1 MSASAC
7 SPTYPLSSVPSCR
20 QYRRAAVCLNLA
32 MACVFALAPACFGQS
47 TFGTVLGTVKD
58 PSGSFVPMATVTL
71 MNSGTNAEHSAVTNA
86 NGAYGFVNVEIGN
99 YKLTVESPGFQKTEY
114 QAFDVAARQ
123 TVRIDIDLKVAS
135 QATSV
140 TVEAV
145 AVVQTDASNV
155 AETKGSL
162 ELINLPVAIATRS
175 SGSTSAYSTLTTQ
188 PGVQI
193 DNENNIAVSGA
204 TQSQLSFSIDGISS
218 VGPGQLGAL
227 SELFPSFNSIEEIK
241 ISEDLNPAEFGGVA
255 DVTTISK
262 SGTNEFHGGVFEN
275 VQNTNFNAADTFSN
289 VVTEDK
295 MNDFGIYLGGPVI
308 FPKLYNGRNKTFF
321 FGSFEVLR
329 LPKTETYVNSVPTA
343 AMRGLLPNGQPNP
356 AGADLSAY
364 LDPANGGAANQLTGF
379 PNNQIPAS
387 MLNPFSQ
394 RLLDLLYPLPNYG
407 PAGAIANNYVGT
419 YQIPINSAQGD
430 VRLDQ
435 SFGPKHMFFIRYT
448 YKNRRIEIPQGQGF
462 YPSNPSTPG
471 LGSVSTPQIYNSLAA
486 SYNWVISPT
495 VVNELRGGF
504 SVSHT
509 NITDAV
515 TSQQAA
521 SFLGLTSGP
530 GGLPGPIP
538 PGYVAP
544 SITLTGFMGYQAQSN
559 DIQGAHQGTFEL
571 TDNLTWTKGKHTFK
585 FGADFRYLE
594 SLNTEVFNNYRMGNF
609 LFNGSSMSS
618 FFCPP
623 APAACP
629 TNAAV
634 PVASLLLGYPD
645 QTGIA
650 SVYNPNTY
658 AFAHHTAVF
667 AQDDFKVSQ
676 SLTINYGLRWEYHP
690 GFKDAYNNMVN
701 FDPYYKNIVNGQNTG
716 AVIVDNQT
724 NLNTNINPLF
734 VQSIFPTPLVLA
746 SQAGVPNDLRN
757 NPKLDFAPRIGFA
770 WRVFNN
776 NKTVLRGGYGRFIE
790 SLLSGTAIDGW
801 SVGASDVAFFT
812 QSFGSNGMPIYSMP
826 YSYTPNIAQPGT
838 QYFDLA
844 VQVHFKDPI
853 VEEWNLTLE
862 QDLGKGVAFRASY
875 DGNHAYNVP
884 TAANANQPPVNSAG
898 FYDASTQAAIP
909 FPLLAYIDTTSTLG
923 FANYN
928 AGTFSVKKRSANFQF
943 EVAYTYTRDLSN
955 VNGSPGNTQNFA
967 NELGD
972 TLSDPYHP
980 GLDYGNIPYIHRNRF
995 LASFLYELPVGKG
1008 RTFLN
1013 SNSVLDKVV
1022 GGWEL
1027 SGVMLFQSGPFMS
1040 VGVLSDPS
1048 GTGYNVYGTQTGVGS
1063 RADTVPGVSPYA
1075 GKSLNQWINPNAFTD
1090 PCANCQTLADG
1101 NTTAIGRFG
1110 DETSGS
1116 VVGPGTQAVSLSLIK
1131 RFAIKERAHME
1142 IGMQVSNAFNHP
1154 NYAPPYNLTLTV
1166 PGFGQITSMQSAE
1179 GAGPRQVQL
1188 TGRLAF

>member
-1 MSASAC
+1 MSSTASQ
-7 SPTYPLSSVPSCR
+7 TYPVFFVAGDRRWMRVVFHLALLISC
-20 QYRRAAVCLNLA
+20 
-32 MACVFALAPACFGQS
+32 ALAFCRIGYSQS

-58 PSGSFVPMATVTL
+58 PSGSVIGMAKVEL
-71 MNSGTNAEHSAVTNA
+71 MNVGTSAVRSAVTSA
-86 NGAYGFVNVEIGN
+86 NGGYEFVNVDAGM
-99 YKLTVESPGFQKTEY
+99 YKLTVEAAGFQTTET
-114 QAFDVAARQ
+114 QTFALDARA
-123 TVRIDIDLKVAS
+123 TARLDIDLKVAS

-145 AVVQTDASNV
+145 AVVQTDASNI

-162 ELINLPVAIATRS
+162 ELTNLPVAIATRS
-175 SGSTSAYSTLTTQ
+175 SGSTSAYATLTTQ

-193 DNENNIAVSGA
+193 DNGNNIAVSGA

-218 VGPGQLGAL
+218 VGPGSLGAL

-329 LPKTETYVNSVPTA
+329 LPKTETFVNSVPTQ
-343 AMRGLLPNGQPNP
+343 AMRNG
-356 AGADLSAY
+356 DLSAY
-364 LDPANGGAANQLTGF
+364 LSPANCQTANENPCSDNQLYGY

-394 RLLDLLYPLPNYG
+394 RLLNLLYPLPNYG

-419 YQIPINSAQGD
+419 YQVPVNSAQGD
-430 VRLDQ
+430 VRMDQ

-448 YKNRRIEIPQGQGF
+448 YKNRRIEIPQQQGF

-471 LGSVSTPQIYNSLAA
+471 LGSVSTPQIYNSLTA

-509 NITDAV
+509 NTTDAV

-530 GGLPGPIP
+530 GALPGPIP

-571 TDNLTWTKGKHTFK
+571 TDNLTWTKAKHTFK
-585 FGADFRYLE
+585 FGADARYLE
-594 SLNTEVFNNYRMGNF
+594 SLNTEVFNNYRMGSF
-609 LFNGSSMSS
+609 LFDGSSMSS

-623 APAACP
+623 NAASCP

-650 SVYNPNTY
+650 SVYNPATY
-658 AFAHHTAVF
+658 AYSTHFAVF
-667 AQDDFKVSQ
+667 AQDDWKVSQ

-690 GFKDAYNNMVN
+690 GFKDAYNDMVN

-724 NLNTNINPLF
+724 NFNTNINPLF
-734 VQSIFPTPLVLA
+734 VQSIYPTPLVLA
-746 SQAGVPNDLRN
+746 SQAGVPSDLHT
-757 NPKLDFAPRIGFA
+757 NPKLDFAPRVGFA
-770 WRVFNN
+770 WRVFKN

-812 QSFGSNGMPIYSMP
+812 QSFGNNGMPLYSMP

-844 VQVHFKDPI
+844 VEVHFKDPI

-884 TAANANQPPVNSAG
+884 TAANADQPPVNSAG
-898 FYDASTQAAIP
+898 FYAASTQASIP
-909 FPLLAYIDTTSTLG
+909 FPLLAYIDTTSPLG

-928 AGTFSVKKRSANFQF
+928 AGTFSLKKRSANFQF
-943 EVAYTYTRDLSN
+943 EIAYTYTRDLSN
-955 VNGSPGNTQNFA
+955 VNGSSGNTQSFA

-980 GLDYGNIPYIHRNRF
+980 GLDYGNIPFIHRNRF
-995 LASFLYELPVGKG
+995 LASFLYELPFGKG

-1013 SNSVLDKVV
+1013 TNSVLDSVI

-1027 SGVMLFQSGPFMS
+1027 SGVTLFQTGPFMS

-1048 GTGYNVYGTQTGVGS
+1048 GTGYNIYGTQTGVGS

-1075 GKSLNQWINPNAFTD
+1075 GQSLNQWINPNAFAD
-1090 PCANCQTLADG
+1090 PCANCQTTADG

-1110 DETSGS
+1110 DSTSGS

-1131 RFAIKERAHME
+1131 RFAIKERARVE

-1154 NYAPPYNLTLTV
+1154 NYAPPSNLTLTV
-1166 PGFGQITSMQSAE
+1166 PGFGQVTSMQNAE

-1188 TGRLAF
+1188 TGRLTF

>member
-1 MSASAC
+1 MSFAC
-7 SPTYPLSSVPSCR
+7 TPTYSVSFVSR
-20 QYRRAAVCLNLA
+20 DRRWMRLAFNLA
-32 MACVFALAPACFGQS
+32 LTVSCVLAFCQASYAQS
-47 TFGTVLGTVKD
+47 TFGTVLGTIKD
-58 PSGSFVPMATVTL
+58 PSGSFVPMATVEL
-71 MNSGTNAEHSAVTNA
+71 MNTGTSAVRSTVTNA
-86 NGAYGFVNVEIGN
+86 NGGYEFVNTEIGN
-99 YKLTVESPGFQKTEY
+99 YKLTVTAAGFQRTEY
-114 QAFDVAARQ
+114 QAFDVAARD
-123 TVRIDIDLKVAS
+123 TKRIDIDLKVAT
-135 QATSV
+135 QAESV

-145 AVVQTDASNV
+145 AVVQTDASNI
-155 AETKGSL
+155 AESKGSL
-162 ELINLPVAIATRS
+162 ELTNLPVAIATRS
-175 SGSTSAYSTLTTQ
+175 SGSTSAYSTLTAQ

-204 TQSQLSFSIDGISS
+204 TQSQLSFSIDGVST
-218 VGPGQLGAL
+218 VGPGQMGAL
-227 SELFPSFNSIEEIK
+227 AELFPSFNSIEEIK

-275 VQNTNFNAADTFSN
+275 VQNTNFNAADTFSH

-308 FPKLYNGRNKTFF
+308 FPKLYNGRNRTFF

-329 LPKTETYVNSVPTA
+329 LPKTETYVNSVPTQ
-343 AMRGLLPNGQPNP
+343 AMRNG
-356 AGADLSAY
+356 DLSAY
-364 LDPANGGAANQLTGF
+364 LTAANGGSANQLYGF
-379 PNNQIPAS
+379 QNNQIPVTQ
-387 MLNPFSQ
+387 LNPFSEK
-394 RLLDLLYPLPNYG
+394 LLDLLYPLPNYG
-407 PAGAIANNYVGT
+407 PPGAIANNYVGT

-435 SFGPKHMFFIRYT
+435 NFGTKHMFFIRYT
-448 YKNRRIEIPQGQGF
+448 YKNRRIDIPQQQGF
-462 YPSNPSTPG
+462 YGMSNPATPA

-504 SVSHT
+504 SVTHT

-521 SFLGLTSGP
+521 DALGLTSGP
-530 GGLPGPIP
+530 GALPGPIP

-544 SITLTGFMGYQAQSN
+544 SVTLTGFMGYQAQSN
-559 DIQGAHQGTFEL
+559 DIQGQHQGTYEL

-585 FGADFRYLE
+585 FGGDFRYLE
-594 SLNTEVFNNYRMGNF
+594 SLNTEVFNNYRMGSY
-609 LFNGSSMSS
+609 LFNGSVMSS
-618 FFCPP
+618 YFCPP
-623 APAACP
+623 SPANCP
-629 TNAAV
+629 SNAAV
-634 PVASLLLGYPD
+634 PIASLLLGYPD

-650 SVYNPNTY
+650 SVLNPDTY
-658 AFAHHTAVF
+658 AFANAYAVF

-676 SLTINYGLRWEYHP
+676 SLTLNYGLRWEYHP
-690 GFKDAYNNMVN
+690 GFKDGYNNMVN
-701 FDPYYKNIVNGQNTG
+701 FDPYYQNIVNGKNTG

-724 NLNTNINPLF
+724 NFNTNINPLF
-734 VQSIFPTPLVLA
+734 EESIAPTPLVLA
-746 SQAGVPNDLRN
+746 SKAGVPPDLRDN
-757 NPKLDFAPRIGFA
+757 SKLDFAPRVGFA
-770 WRVFNN
+770 WRVFNT

-801 SVGASDVAFFT
+801 SVGASDVGFFT
-812 QSFGSNGMPIYSMP
+812 QSFGNNGAPIYAMP
-826 YSYTPNIAQPGT
+826 YSYASNIAQPGT

-844 VQVHFKDPI
+844 VQVHYKDPI

-884 TAANANQPPVNSAG
+884 TAANANQPPVNTAG
-898 FYDASTQAAIP
+898 FNAASTQAVIP
-909 FPLLAYIDTTSTLG
+909 FPLLAYIDTTSPLG

-928 AGTFSVKKRSANFQF
+928 AATFSVKKHSANFQF
-943 EVAYTYTRDLSN
+943 EIAYSYTRDLSN
-955 VNGSPGNTQNFA
+955 VNGSSGNTQGFA

-980 GLDYGNIPYIHRNRF
+980 GLDYGNIPYIHRNRL
-995 LASFLYELPVGKG
+995 LASFLYELPFGKG

-1013 SNSVLDKVV
+1013 NNGLLSQVV

-1027 SGVMLFQSGPFMS
+1027 SSVMLFQTGPFMS

-1048 GTGYNVYGTQTGVGS
+1048 GTGYNIYGTQTGVGS
-1063 RADTVPGVSPYA
+1063 RADTVPGMNPYA
-1075 GKSLNQWINPNAFTD
+1075 GQSINQWINPNAFTD
-1090 PCANCQTLADG
+1090 PCANCPTLANG
-1101 NTTAIGRFG
+1101 VTTAIGRFG

-1116 VVGPGTQAVSLSLIK
+1116 IVGPGTQAVSLSLLK
-1131 RFAIKERAHME
+1131 RFAIRERARVE
-1142 IGMQVSNAFNHP
+1142 IGMQVSNAFNHA
-1154 NYAPPYNLTLTV
+1154 NYAPPSNLTLTV
-1166 PGFGQITSMQSAE
+1166 AGFGQITSMQSAE

-1188 TGRLAF
+1188 TGRLTF